1 MSHEGDS
8 EHRMTSI
15 SRRFSYLL
23 IGIVTILLL
32 VFSASVVFFHIR
44 GREADLNTR
53 LESAISFAK
62 KSLPKP
68 LWNLD
73 NDVVGDVIDALF
85 LNEAVVYAKIYLDD
99 RVIIEKSRREDPA
112 WNNKRSDPDEAGNHQ
127 SLIAREAGIFYEDNQ
142 VGTILIQMT
151 REKHRRQLIHQIYGI
166 TALTVVII
174 SAIWITTLV
183 MTRRTITDP
192 LKRLQDSASKIA
204 VGDLDAFVDK
214 SSDDEIGLLARHLD
228 RMRSSIKKLFQE
240 LRESKDKLEE
250 YSRTLE
256 KKVENRTREL
266 ERSVAEL
273 TALSEVSQSVSSTL
287 DLEKVLNNIVQ
298 QAVKLSK
305 TDAGTIYEYYESE
318 QFFIPMINFGV
329 DDAFVSTMKEARFGI
344 GDGTVLGMV
353 GETRSAV
360 QVPDLAAIK
369 DDRIEHVRQAGFVSV
384 LAVPLLRKD
393 KLVGSLVVRRKRGGE
408 FPRETVD
415 LIQTFAAQSA
425 IALHN
430 ARLFQELEVKSHEL
444 SQADKHKSEFLAS
457 MSHEL
462 RTPLNAIL
470 GYTELILD
478 EIYGE
483 VPAKIREVIER
494 LEKNGSHL
502 LRLINDVLDISKIE
516 AGQLELSLEEYS
528 LQETIHTVVT
538 SLEPLATEKELDLKI
553 SIPPRLPNGKGDPQ
567 RIAQVLVNL
576 IGNAIKFT
584 EQGAVAVDISTADG
598 RYLVKV
604 SDTGLGLSDLEKDYI
619 FSEFYQ
625 VDRKSTRSKGGSGL
639 GLSIAK
645 RIVALH
651 GGAIWVESVPGMG
664 STFIFTLPIRV
675 EKQGKPA

>member
-1 MSHEGDS
+1 MSHGEESGY
-8 EHRMTSI
+8 RMTSI

-23 IGIVTILLL
+23 IGIVTILLMI
-32 VFSASVVFFHIR
+32 FSAIVVSYHIR
-44 GREADLNTR
+44 VIDEDLNTR
-53 LESAISFAK
+53 LENAINFAQ
-62 KSLPKP
+62 KSLPTP

-73 NDVVGDVIDALF
+73 YDVVSDVIDALF
-85 LNEAVVYAKIYLDD
+85 LNDSIIYTTIYLDD
-99 RVIIEKSRREDPA
+99 RIIIEKSRLEDRA
-112 WNNKRSDPDEAGNHQ
+112 LKNNRPDSSAAGKDK
-127 SLIAREAGIFYEDNQ
+127 SLITREAEIFYENNR

-151 REKHRRQLIHQIYGI
+151 RERHRRQLMHQIYGI
-166 TALTVVII
+166 TALTMVII
-174 SAIWITTLV
+174 SAIWITTLL
-183 MTRRTITDP
+183 MTRRYITNP

-204 VGDLDAFVDK
+204 VGELDAFVDQ
-214 SSDDEIGLLARHLD
+214 SGDDEIGMLARHLD
-228 RMRSSIKKLFQE
+228 RMRSAIKKLFQE

-250 YSRTLE
+250 HSRTLE

-273 TALSEVSQSVSSTL
+273 KALSEVSQSVSSTL

-298 QAVKLSK
+298 HAVKLSK
-305 TDAGTIYEYYESE
+305 TDAGTIYEYQEAE
-318 QFFIPMINFGV
+318 KIFVPMINFGV
-329 DDAFVSTMKEARFGI
+329 DATFVTIMKEAKFGI
-344 GDGTVLGMV
+344 GDGTILGMV
-353 GETRSAV
+353 GETRSVV
-360 QVPDLAAIK
+360 QIPDLTDIR
-369 DDRIEHVRQAGFVSV
+369 DDRVQYVREAGFMSV

-393 KLVGSLVVRRKRGGE
+393 RLVGSLVVRRRRRGE
-408 FPRETVD
+408 FPRETVE

-430 ARLFQELEVKSHEL
+430 ARLFQELEVKGEEL
-444 SQADKHKSEFLAS
+444 RKADKHKSEFLAS

-478 EIYGE
+478 DIYGE

-516 AGQLELSLEEYS
+516 AGQLELVPEEYS
-528 LQETIHTVVT
+528 FQETVHTVVT
-538 SLEPLATEKELDLKI
+538 SLEPLAAEKKLDLKTRI
-553 SIPPRLPNGKGDPQ
+553 APRLPHGKGDQQ

-584 EQGAVAVDISTADG
+584 EQGEILVDIAITDD
-598 RYLVKV
+598 RFLVKV
-604 SDTGLGLSDLEKDYI
+604 SDNGPGLSDLEKDYI

-645 RIVALH
+645 RIVELH
-651 GGAIWVESVPGMG
+651 GGAIWVESVPGRG
-664 STFIFTLPIRV
+664 STFIFTLPVRV
-675 EKQGKPA
+675 EKLEKPE

>member
-1 MSHEGDS
+1 MSHGVDS
-8 EHRMTSI
+8 EYRMTSI
-15 SRRFSYLL
+15 GRRFSYLL

-32 VFSASVVFFHIR
+32 IFSAIVVFYHIR

-53 LESAISFAK
+53 LESAISFAQ

-73 NDVVGDVIDALF
+73 NDVVGDVVDALF
-85 LNEAVVYAKIYLDD
+85 LNEAVVYARIYLDD
-99 RVIIEKSRREDPA
+99 RVIIEKSRQENSARKNRLTGLD
-112 WNNKRSDPDEAGNHQ
+112 DTGNQ
-127 SLIAREAGIFYEDNQ
+127 KSLIAREAGIFYEDNQ
-142 VGTILIQMT
+142 VGTILIKMT

-214 SSDDEIGLLARHLD
+214 SSDDEIGMLARHLD
-228 RMRSSIKKLFQE
+228 RMRSAIKKLFQE
-240 LRESKDKLEE
+240 LKESKDKIEE

-266 ERSVAEL
+266 ERSVTEL
-273 TALSEVSQSVSSTL
+273 KALSEVSQSVSSTL

-305 TDAGTIYEYYESE
+305 TDAGTIYEYYEAE
-318 QFFIPMINFGV
+318 QIFIPMINFGV
-329 DDAFVSTMKEARFGI
+329 DEAFVNIIKEAKFGV
-344 GDGTVLGMV
+344 GDGTILGMA
-353 GETRSAV
+353 GETRAAV
-360 QVPDLAAIK
+360 QVPDLGEIR
-369 DDRIEHVRQAGFVSV
+369 DDRVEYVRKAGFKSV

-393 KLVGSLVVRRKRGGE
+393 KLVGSLVVRRKRRGE
-408 FPRETVD
+408 FPKETVD

-430 ARLFQELEVKSHEL
+430 ARLFQELDVKSREL
-444 SQADKHKSEFLAS
+444 RKADKHKSEFLAS

-483 VPAKIREVIER
+483 VPGKIREVIER

-516 AGQLELSLEEYS
+516 AGQLELSLEEYA
-528 LQETIHTVVT
+528 LQEIIHTVVT
-538 SLEPLATEKELDLKI
+538 SLEPLATEKELALETRL
-553 SIPPRLPNGKGDPQ
+553 PPQLPNGKGDPQ

-584 EQGAVAVDISTADG
+584 EQGAVVVDIATADG
-598 RYLVKV
+598 RFLVKV
-604 SDTGLGLSDLEKDYI
+604 SDTGPGLSALEKDYI

-625 VDRKSTRSKGGSGL
+625 ADRQSTRSKGGSGL
-639 GLSIAK
+639 GLSIAR

-651 GGAIWVESVPGMG
+651 GGAIWVESVPGQG

-675 EKQGKPA
+675 EKQEKSE

>member
-1 MSHEGDS
+1 
-8 EHRMTSI
+8 
-15 SRRFSYLL
+15 
-23 IGIVTILLL
+23 
-32 VFSASVVFFHIR
+32 
-44 GREADLNTR
+44 
-53 LESAISFAK
+53 
-62 KSLPKP
+62 
-68 LWNLD
+68 
-73 NDVVGDVIDALF
+73 
-85 LNEAVVYAKIYLDD
+85 
-99 RVIIEKSRREDPA
+99 
-112 WNNKRSDPDEAGNHQ
+112 
-127 SLIAREAGIFYEDNQ
+127 
-142 VGTILIQMT
+142 MT
-151 REKHRRQLIHQIYGI
+151 RERHRRQFMHQIYGV

-174 SAIWITTLV
+174 SAIWITTLL
-183 MTRRTITDP
+183 MTRRYITNP

-204 VGDLDAFVDK
+204 VGELDAFVDQ
-214 SSDDEIGLLARHLD
+214 SGEDEIGMLARHLD
-228 RMRSSIKKLFQE
+228 RMRSAIKKLFHE

-273 TALSEVSQSVSSTL
+273 KALSEVSQSVSSTL

-298 QAVKLSK
+298 HAVKLSK
-305 TDAGTIYEYYESE
+305 TDAGTIYEYHEAE
-318 QFFIPMINFGV
+318 KIFVPMINFGV
-329 DDAFVSTMKEARFGI
+329 DEAFVSIMKEAKFGI
-344 GDGTVLGMV
+344 GDGTILGMV
-353 GETRSAV
+353 GETRTAL
-360 QVPDLAAIK
+360 QVPDLAEIR
-369 DDRIEHVRQAGFVSV
+369 DDRVQYVRDVGFMSV

-393 KLVGSLVVRRKRGGE
+393 RLVGSLVVRRKRRGE
-408 FPRETVD
+408 FPRETVE

-430 ARLFQELEVKSHEL
+430 ARLFQELELKSHEL
-444 SQADKHKSEFLAS
+444 SEADKHKSEFLAS

-478 EIYGE
+478 DIYGE
-483 VPAKIREVIER
+483 VPVKIREVIER

-516 AGQLELSLEEYS
+516 AGQLELVLEEYS
-528 LQETIHTVVT
+528 FEETVHTVLT
-538 SLEPLATEKELDLKI
+538 SLEPLAVEKELDLKTRI
-553 SIPPRLPNGKGDPQ
+553 APGLPHGRGDQQ

-584 EQGAVAVDISTADG
+584 EHGEIIVDIATADG
-598 RYLVKV
+598 RFLVKV
-604 SDTGLGLSDLEKDYI
+604 SDTGPGLSDLEKDYI

-645 RIVALH
+645 RIVELH
-651 GGAIWVESVPGMG
+651 GGAIWVESVPGRG

-675 EKQGKPA
+675 KKQEKPE